1 MLDEETKK
9 FIRAYVREVLAEGGL
24 PDPKPLL
31 EVVTIRKITRAASSG
46 AGWVD
51 VEPGEYLVTAVEE
64 RSELGNELVSIKR
77 KDGVEYPLLV
87 TRTARGQTAIGD
99 EIWGS

>member
-1 MLDEETKK
+1 M
-9 FIRAYVREVLAEGGL
+9 

-51 VEPGEYLVTAVEE
+51 VEPGEYLVTA
-64 RSELGNELVSIKR
+64 SKR
-77 KDGVEYPLLV
+77 MSAGTTRHTLLV
-87 TRTARGQTAIGD
+87 VDPTTGSLRKAGEQCDVDEVPVEPFDRTW
-99 EIWGS
+99 EEV